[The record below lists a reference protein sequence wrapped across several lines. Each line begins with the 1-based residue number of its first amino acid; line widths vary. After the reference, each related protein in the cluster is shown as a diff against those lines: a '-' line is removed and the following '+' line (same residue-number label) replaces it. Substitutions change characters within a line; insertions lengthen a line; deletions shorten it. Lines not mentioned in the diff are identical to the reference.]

1 MKFWNAIQ
9 NEENTLA
16 YYKSKFLSTRQI
28 IKYGG
33 LSSLACI
40 VILYLFFYGIT
51 IIRNKK
57 KKVYKRT
64 VILVFLDQYGQI
76 KM

>member
-57 KKVYKRT
+57 KNR
-64 VILVFLDQYGQI
+64 
-76 KM
+76 